1 MPTTGPCFTCFALL
15 CFALPC
21 LQQCTVRYHGCLSA
35 RMGVPTLSFFLQQRN
50 RTGRS
55 STEEEDVQGLEG
67 QRQPR
72 GSAQG
77 TGQADGNFMLRD
89 HEYPCA
95 CFASPS
101 ITLSMRIH
109 RLRAS
114 TTTLRTRE
122 RVSDQTFNLKPS
134 PKRQNKQWIR
144 LMKHALL
151 ESTLVLMA
159 DGLRG

>member
-1 MPTTGPCFTCFALL
+1 MSV
-15 CFALPC
+15 
-21 LQQCTVRYHGCLSA
+21 CTHGCA
-35 RMGVPTLSFFLQQRN
+35 NAFFLSFFLQQRN

-55 STEEEDVQGLEG
+55 SAEEEEVQGLEG

-77 TGQADGNFMLRD
+77 AGQADGNFILRD

-95 CFASPS
+95 LLCLTVHY
-101 ITLSMRIH
+101 IIHRMR

-114 TTTLRTRE
+114 TTTLRSGE
-122 RVSDQTFNLKPS
+122 RVSERTFNLKPS
-134 PKRQNKQWIR
+134 SKRQNKQWTR

-159 DGLRG
+159 DGLGGCNSNFLLVQ